1 MAQAKR
7 IGWIDL
13 IRALGAC
20 AIVLLHV
27 TVSTFQVVDIDP
39 VRKNTYILGGI
50 VLCRWAV
57 PAFFMVSGYL
67 LLDPSRPF
75 GWQRAWTHARR
86 MLLVLATFGL
96 AFSCLEE
103 AAYYLSEGMRI
114 TGQLLIDAAVDVL
127 TGHTWDHL
135 WYVYALMFVYLLMP
149 LLEHLRSRFGERG
162 LTVLMWVLFSG
173 VLVVPTML
181 DIGATAQV
189 LSWPGQ
195 LGGWRNEIWWSTL
208 IGLVNV
214 LVGNYLRTASRTR
227 LIAALGVG
235 ALAAMLALSSWSLAS
250 GWGSMN
256 FVYMH
261 ESFLPTLYAAGLI
274 VVVRHL
280 RGDETLPERSLA
292 QVLAQDS
299 FGIYVLHPLFV
310 HVVLM
315 AIDPLAWPL
324 VVYECAFFVV
334 VTAVSV
340 VATRVLRHVPFVGR
354 LL

>member
-1 MAQAKR
+1 M
-7 IGWIDL
+7 
-13 IRALGAC
+13 
-20 AIVLLHV
+20 LLHV
-27 TVSTFQVVDIDP
+27 TVSTFQTVDIDP

-75 GWQRAWTHARR
+75 GWKRAWTHARR
-86 MLLVLATFGL
+86 MLLALATFGL

-114 TGQLLIDAAVDVL
+114 SGQLVIDAAVDVL
-127 TGHTWDHL
+127 TGRTWDHL
-135 WYVYALMFVYLLMP
+135 WYVYALMFVYLLIP
-149 LLEHLRSRFGERG
+149 LLELLRSRFGERG
-162 LTVLMWVLFSG
+162 LTVLMGVLFAG
-173 VLVVPTML
+173 VLVVPTAL

-195 LGGWRNEIWWSTL
+195 LGSWRNEIWWSTL
-208 IGLVNV
+208 IGLANV
-214 LVGNYLRTASRTR
+214 LVGNYLRGASRTR
-227 LIAALGVG
+227 LIAALGVV
-235 ALAAMLALSSWSLAS
+235 ALVAMLALSSWGLAS
-250 GWGSMN
+250 GWGSMS

-274 VVVRHL
+274 VVMRHL
-280 RGDETLPERSLA
+280 RGDEPLPERSLA

-299 FGIYVLHPLFV
+299 FGIYVIHPLFV
-310 HVVLM
+310 HVALM
-315 AIDPLAWPL
+315 AMDPIAWPP
-324 VVYECAFFVV
+324 VVYECTFFVV
-334 VTAVSV
+334 VTAASV
-340 VATRVLRHVPFVGR
+340 AATRVLRHVPFVGR